1 MTKPAAAPRFDWHG
15 RRQGRKLR
23 SGRQLLV
30 ETLLPQLAL
39 PPGDGALDLRSLFS
53 PPPERVWLEIGFG
66 GGEHLAGQAARHPR
80 TGILGCEVF
89 LNGLATALA
98 HIDRQKLAN
107 IRLLHGDAR
116 TLLPRLP
123 EASVDRVYLLF
134 PDPWP
139 KRRHRDRR
147 FTGRGNLD
155 ALARVMADGAE
166 LRIASDDM
174 SFIRWTLEQAR
185 LHPDL
190 AWQAR
195 RPEDWRRP
203 PEDWI
208 GTRYQEKAVKAGR
221 NPVFLTYSRVPRRR
235 KTA

>member
-1 MTKPAAAPRFDWHG
+1 MTTPPAPTRPLG
-15 RRQGRKLR
+15 PV
-23 SGRQLLV
+23 QLI
-30 ETLLPQLAL
+30 E
-39 PPGDGALDLRSLFS
+39 DD
-53 PPPERVWLEIGFG
+53 
-66 GGEHLAGQAARHPR
+66 AG
-80 TGILGCEVF
+80 LKE
-89 LNGLATALA
+89 
-98 HIDRQKLAN
+98 
-107 IRLLHGDAR
+107 
-116 TLLPRLP
+116 LLPRLSSSP
-123 EASVDRVYLLF
+123 LVAVDTEAASFHRYVDRVYLLF

-221 NPVFLTYSRVPRRR
+221 NPVFLTFSRVPRRR